1 MNIYLPAE
9 DSIYRKTIELKV
21 LCVINTNTIK
31 ILLYR
36 SSSILLLY
44 SFSL

>member
-21 LCVINTNTIK
+21 LCVINTNT
-31 ILLYR
+31 Y
-36 SSSILLLY
+36 
-44 SFSL
+44 